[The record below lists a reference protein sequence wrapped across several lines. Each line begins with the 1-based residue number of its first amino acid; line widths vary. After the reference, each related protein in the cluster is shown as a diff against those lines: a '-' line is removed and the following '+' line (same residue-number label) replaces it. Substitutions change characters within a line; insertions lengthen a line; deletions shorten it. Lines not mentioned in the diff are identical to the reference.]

1 MSAPKSV
8 LSRRDIPC
16 LPSSVITTTQGKAQG
31 GEEEDLTRRRAGP
44 ANISEPS
51 RGAANTISRF
61 TSAQGEKG
69 EESRATE
76 ALSGEGHPPL
86 GARREPRKAP
96 RTPSSAHFGP
106 LRIPHPNPAAACGF
120 YAARAAQKAAARDYR
135 LNARDATKCRSRSPE
150 AHAHSCERDRDTNK
164 PPGASNQRR
173 DARRARH
180 GSDTQQF
187 TAS

>member
-1 MSAPKSV
+1 M

-31 GEEEDLTRRRAGP
+31 GEEEDLARRRAGP

-69 EESRATE
+69 EQNPRATE
-76 ALSGEGHPPL
+76 ALSDEGHTPL
-86 GARREPRKAP
+86 GARRDPRKAP

-120 YAARAAQKAAARDYR
+120 YAARAAQKAAARDYMTQR
-135 LNARDATKCRSRSPE
+135 ERRNKCCTRSPK
-150 AHAHSCERDRDTNK
+150 AHALSRERDPTDHPQTT
-164 PPGASNQRR
+164 ATHERR
-173 DARRARH
+173 NV
-180 GSDTQQF
+180 
-187 TAS
+187 

>member
-1 MSAPKSV
+1 M

-69 EESRATE
+69 EESKGHGGTVRR
-76 ALSGEGHPPL
+76 GPHPPW
-86 GARREPRKAP
+86 GRAENPGKRREP
-96 RTPSSAHFGP
+96 
-106 LRIPHPNPAAACGF
+106 PARHISDPCGF
-120 YAARAAQKAAARDYR
+120 HTPI
-135 LNARDATKCRSRSPE
+135 LLL
-150 AHAHSCERDRDTNK
+150 SCCSMRIL
-164 PPGASNQRR
+164 
-173 DARRARH
+173 RRARCAKSS
-180 GSDTQQF
+180 GKRLYDSTRETQQNVALAVQKR
-187 TAS
+187 TLTLASVTPPTIPRLPPRMNA